1 MLGEKPARV
10 VIVDDDDF
18 TRMALAAVVSSLGHE
33 VVAQA
38 SSVVEAMDSAR
49 RERIDIALIDL
60 DLGEGPTGIDLAHGL
75 RGLQP
80 RIAILILSSFTDP
93 RFIGRRS
100 RSLPDGAAFLTKQEL
115 GDPQILGDALT
126 RVRDKGGD
134 ITGRDITAS
143 PRPSTH
149 DLSESQIE
157 MMRLIAAGLSNAEIA
172 RRMWITED
180 GVNRAVTRLVKQLGL
195 EVTKEKN
202 PRVLIAREYAD
213 MAGRTVIRD

>member
-1 MLGEKPARV
+1 MSLGCV
-10 VIVDDDDF
+10 LIVDDDDF
-18 TRMALAAVVSSLGHE
+18 TRMALVAVVGSLDYE
-33 VVAQA
+33 VVGQGAT
-38 SSVVEAMDSAR
+38 VVQAMDAAR
-49 RERIDIALIDL
+49 ASRIDVALVDL

-80 RIAILILSSFTDP
+80 DIGILILSSFADP

-100 RSLPDGAAFLTKQEL
+100 RPLPDGAEFLTKQEL
-115 GDPQILGDALT
+115 GDPQILGAALA
-126 RVRDKGGD
+126 RVRD
-134 ITGRDITAS
+134 RNSEFSAS

-149 DLSESQIE
+149 DLTESQIE
-157 MMRLIAAGLSNAEIA
+157 IMRLISTGLSNAEIA

-202 PRVLIAREYAD
+202 PRVLIARAYAD
-213 MAGRTVIRD
+213 LAGRTVIRD